1 MRLDLRST
9 ATQQADIQVIAGCA
23 VVFASN
29 PALSTTYAL
38 DQTTLDEIKAVAND
52 SANGLGLPLGAD
64 YFSYPDKGGAPRMF
78 DATEIQALYVALRD
92 YFTLLSYYQAGQIS
106 VLPEQPITI
115 P

>member
-1 MRLDLRST
+1 MRVDLRST
-9 ATQQADIQVIAGCA
+9 VTEQTDTLVGAGCA

-38 DQTTLDEIKAVAND
+38 DKTTLDEIKAVAND

-64 YFSYPDKGGAPRMF
+64 FFSYPDNAGTPRMF
-78 DATEIQALYVALRD
+78 NATEIQALYIALRD
-92 YFTLLSYYQAGQIS
+92 YYTLLSYYQAGQIS
-106 VLPEQPITI
+106 TLPEQPITI